1 MGWNVNVKL
10 DLANYVTKSDLKKA
24 TGVNTSEFAKQT
36 NWVSL
41 KLDVDELDNHNLYSE

>member
-1 MGWNVNVKL
+1 MNEQFLKPKSLGRNVNVKL

-36 NWVSL
+36 N
-41 KLDVDELDNHNLYSE
+41 